1 MQSLNLPGVAW
12 LVFLA
17 AAILEVGGDAVVR
30 KGLRGG
36 GWLFV
41 AAGAAMLASY
51 GLMVNLIRW
60 DFSKLL
66 GVYVAVFAAVSVMAG
81 KFVFGEDVPTTTW
94 TGLALIMLGG
104 AVIQVGA
111 R

>member
-1 MQSLNLPGVAW
+1 MESLNLSAVAW

-17 AAILEVGGDAVVR
+17 AATLEVGGDAVIR

-41 AAGAAMLASY
+41 VAGAVMLAGY
-51 GLMVNLIRW
+51 GLVVNLVQW

-66 GVYVAVFAAVSVMAG
+66 GVYVAVFAAVSVLAG
-81 KFVFGEDVPTTTW
+81 KFVFGDDVPMTTW
-94 TGLALIMLGG
+94 AGLALILLGG
-104 AVIQVGA
+104 AVIQAGA